1 MSRGAKAHRNN
12 TAETQLS
19 FTIYLHSSKGRK
31 EVTVFVADLNDNA
44 PEFASSLEMVTM
56 TEGNSTA
63 GKSVIKVNATDKDA
77 GDNKR
82 ITYSITGGN
91 LGQVFQIDSNTVSF
105 RTVKAVFY
113 PHMFYTQFKRRKD
126 WNMLKVIPLK
136 LFYYQTFLETWH
148 NQHS

>member
-1 MSRGAKAHRNN
+1 MSRRATAHHNN

-19 FTIYLHSSKGRK
+19 FTISLHSSKGRK

-44 PEFASSLEMVTM
+44 PEFASSLETVTM

-63 GKSVIKVNATDKDA
+63 AKLVIKVNATDKDA
-77 GDNKR
+77 GDSKR

-91 LGQVFQIDSNTVSF
+91 LGQAFQIDSNTVSF

-113 PHMFYTQFKRRKD
+113 PHMF
-126 WNMLKVIPLK
+126 
-136 LFYYQTFLETWH
+136 
-148 NQHS
+148 

>member
-1 MSRGAKAHRNN
+1 MSKRAKAHRNN

-19 FTIYLHSSKGRK
+19 FTIFLHSSKGRK
-31 EVTVFVADLNDNA
+31 EVTVSVADLNDNA
-44 PEFASSLEMVTM
+44 PEFTSSLETVTM

-63 GKSVIKVNATDKDA
+63 GKLVIKVNATDKDA

-91 LGQVFQIDSNTVSF
+91 LGQAFQIDSNTVSF

-113 PHMFYTQFKRRKD
+113 PHM
-126 WNMLKVIPLK
+126 
-136 LFYYQTFLETWH
+136 
-148 NQHS
+148 S